1 MTFFD
6 SKEEVMSIV
15 LTGYGK
21 HKLSIGEFKPEYY
34 AFFDNG
40 IVYDIEHAGGG
51 ESQNDIDPRIV
62 NNTPYLKPQPY
73 YYGVETE
80 YKKFHESVKEESVL
94 EKRPYVK
101 PPIVTREKDMLQMQ
115 IGTIDID
122 ALKSP
127 ELLIQSLAGNKV
139 SSDIT
144 YSSSFNN
151 NAITQININPDHT
164 IRTLTISQKADL
176 EEELLTNP
184 FQVDDTFIIDGF
196 DLGKAI
202 SIKEDEILLQFSEDS
217 IHSNQNNF
225 MIEFFCIDDS
235 TGTEV
240 LLPLKTKPV
249 GEANKV
255 KINENFVESYLDIQT
270 DSSIPNSVLCKRLK
284 ELYTQEKNVLLKK
297 KIDCS
302 QYENADLRFNI
313 YGDIKKDPENC

>member
-21 HKLSIGEFKPEYY
+21 YKLSIGELKPEYY
-34 AFFDNG
+34 AFFDEG
-40 IVYDIEHAGGG
+40 IIYDIEHAGGG
-51 ESQNDIDPRIV
+51 ESQNEIEPRIL

-80 YKKFHESVKEESVL
+80 YKKFHDSVKEESVL
-94 EKRPYVK
+94 AKRPYVR

-115 IGTIDID
+115 IGTIDVD

-127 ELLIQSLAGNKV
+127 EILIQSLAGNRISSKV
-139 SSDIT
+139 S

-151 NAITQININPDHT
+151 NAITQIDINPDHT
-164 IRTLTISQKADL
+164 MKVLTISQKADL
-176 EEELLTNP
+176 EETLLSDP
-184 FQVDDTFIIDGF
+184 FQVDDSFIIDGF

-217 IHSNQNNF
+217 VHSNQNNF
-225 MIEFFCIDDS
+225 MVEFFYIDE
-235 TGTEV
+235 GAGKEV
-240 LLPLKTKPV
+240 LLPLKAKPV
-249 GEANKV
+249 GESNKV
-255 KINENFVESYLDIQT
+255 RVNQNFVENYLDVQT
-270 DSSIPNSVLCKRLK
+270 DSSIPTSVLCKRLK
-284 ELYTQEKNVLLKK
+284 ELYTQEKNILLKK

>member
-21 HKLSIGEFKPEYY
+21 YKLSIGELKPEYY
-34 AFFDNG
+34 AFFDDG
-40 IVYDIEHAGGG
+40 IMYDIAHAGGS
-51 ESQNDIDPRIV
+51 EPQNNIEPRIV
-62 NNTPYLKPQPY
+62 TNTPYLKPQPY

-80 YKKFHESVKEESVL
+80 YKKFHEAVKEESVL
-94 EKRPYVK
+94 EKRQYVR

-122 ALKSP
+122 SIQSP
-127 ELLIQSLAGNKV
+127 EILIQSLAGNKI
-139 SSDIT
+139 SST
-144 YSSSFNN
+144 TSYSSSFNN
-151 NAITQININPDHT
+151 NTITQININPDHT
-164 IRTLTISQKADL
+164 MKTLTISQKADL
-176 EEELLTNP
+176 EESLFSDP

-196 DLGKAI
+196 DLGKGI
-202 SIKEDEILLQFSEDS
+202 SIKEGEILLQFSEDS

-225 MIEFFCIDDS
+225 MVEFFYIDEG
-235 TGTEV
+235 TGKEV
-240 LLPLKTKPV
+240 LLPLKTKPA

-255 KINENFVESYLDIQT
+255 RVNQNFVESFLDIQT
-270 DSSIPNSVLCKRLK
+270 DSSIPTSVLCKRLK
-284 ELYTQEKNVLLKK
+284 ELYTEEKNVLLKK